1 MGLKNETSS
10 SYNTK
15 AFYKEYVEGMDSREL
30 GKQLQSDSERLKKL
44 YKDALT
50 QRIPKNTSA
59 DEIPFTQ
66 KALSLISALT
76 KRLNPVRRLIF
87 GISIVAFLSHYLR
100 SEEHTSELQSRGHL
114 VCRLLLEK

>member
-15 AFYKEYVEGMDSREL
+15 AFYKEYVEGMDSRVL

-50 QRIPKNTSA
+50 QRIPKNTSSY
-59 DEIPFTQ
+59 EIPFTQ

-76 KRLNPVRRLIF
+76 NRFITVRRLIF
-87 GISIVAFLSHYLR
+87 GISIVAFLYYYMISIVVLSSYVL
-100 SEEHTSELQSRGHL
+100 
-114 VCRLLLEK
+114 